1 MRRRLAS
8 APRTLALPVVSRPSA
23 FDYATEQMPQA
34 VTNGCGLVLNLAC
47 LTVTTSMATLA
58 FA

>member
-1 MRRRLAS
+1 M
-8 APRTLALPVVSRPSA
+8 VSRPNA

-34 VTNGCGLVLNLAC
+34 DTNGCGLVLNLAC

>member
-1 MRRRLAS
+1 
-8 APRTLALPVVSRPSA
+8 
-23 FDYATEQMPQA
+23 MPQA